1 MSLLDKLTRV
11 DMTPRILTKNKS
23 GGTSKEEPA
32 GLSPRSKQTPSR
44 GLSMTP
50 INNNQ
55 MSEID
60 KIIQEYAE
68 TLEEKLKLEPM
79 TSDWIHRVI
88 FFNTENLKVD
98 LSTLI
103 SHERA
108 EAERDLLAQ
117 IGINEDSLQA
127 NGYYAIAVSK
137 EELEEY
143 LSNER
148 GK

>member
-1 MSLLDKLTRV
+1 
-11 DMTPRILTKNKS
+11 
-23 GGTSKEEPA
+23 
-32 GLSPRSKQTPSR
+32 
-44 GLSMTP
+44 MTP

-55 MSEID
+55 MSEELD

-68 TLEEKLKLEPM
+68 TLEEKIKLEPM

-108 EAERDLLAQ
+108 EVMEKCERHEMETLDAVCKCFN
-117 IGINEDSLQA
+117 ITSLHTERR
-127 NGYYAIAVSK
+127 NGVVTKVKGTIDGK
-137 EELEEY
+137 KKEY
-143 LSNER
+143 LSKEVC
-148 GK
+148 G